1 MKLELQNI
9 GGFVG
14 VHEFELKK
22 GINRITAP
30 NAKGKSS
37 LLRGIQCLASD
48 DEDVFR
54 DTLNDDSDA
63 GYVKLND
70 AYIRHLRRVNG
81 AVQANPSVDHT
92 FFDENSQWRNAE
104 KIAFFTP
111 KSRVVLEIDQNAF
124 DVLKFVESISEA
136 EIVGSDIRR
145 KEAQLEEKKREL
157 EEYIENLTI
166 AQKLDAEIRTMR
178 GEIAKLQG
186 EVQKLQTEI
195 EKETGTKD
203 LTKVGKDIAAKKQ
216 EIRDLEE
223 RLRSRE
229 GEVTRYQEQ
238 YEKAHALYER
248 LREEIDDF
256 EEKSE
261 TESIEELG
269 EELHE
274 HERRKKDLKL
284 GKDLLDNI
292 LGVVDKA
299 YKIFGEPERVI
310 PDSAKEDIL
319 LSHAYGLLG
328 KPGECPV
335 CGGSAVLESLDSR
348 RKELR
353 ECITDLSK
361 EIRGE
366 DEKIKIIKG
375 ERDEFKRKK
384 ENINLKRRER
394 DKAKRDYND
403 LLNELKE
410 RKNLRDGVKEEIA
423 DKTHELEIL
432 EQQYEAAA
440 KTVRIESR
448 DHLNKVREK
457 IGAYENEIRNNQQE
471 IDRLTQEIPDYTIGE
486 SLEEYATKKRR
497 GLDHL
502 RSEIEELKDQYEHE
516 VFGAVDKFNANI
528 NDIYKDMGFTTFR
541 KIEIVKK
548 IERGR
553 LTSLDA
559 IVEHESGKKQS
570 LSSLSKAEQLT
581 LGLVFQISAKENYIP
596 DFPFFVIDDNM
607 NTFDPDRSKAI
618 MEYLSDK
625 AEYVLISQ
633 QASPS
638 EQQDLIIRYGF
649 E

>member
-30 NAKGKSS
+30 NARGKSS

-54 DTLNDDSDA
+54 DTLNDDSDV

-81 AVQANPSVDHT
+81 VVQANPSVDHT
-92 FFDENSQWRNAE
+92 FFDEDSQWRNAE

-157 EEYIENLTI
+157 EECIENLTN
-166 AQKLDAEIRTMR
+166 AYKLDANIRMMR

-186 EVQKLQTEI
+186 EVQELEAEI
-195 EKETGTKD
+195 AEDIGTRDIIKI
-203 LTKVGKDIAAKKQ
+203 GEDIATKKQ
-216 EIRDLEE
+216 EIRYFEE
-223 RLRSRE
+223 RLRIRE

-238 YEKAHALYER
+238 YEKVHALYER
-248 LREEIDDF
+248 LREEIEDF

-261 TESIEELG
+261 TESIEEF
-269 EELHE
+269 EKELHE
-274 HERRKKDLKL
+274 HKRRKKDLKRE
-284 GKDLLDNI
+284 KDLLDD
-292 LGVVDKA
+292 LWSVGDKA
-299 YKIFGEPERVI
+299 YKLFV
-310 PDSAKEDIL
+310 DS
-319 LSHAYGLLG
+319 GN
-328 KPGECPV
+328 CPV
-335 CGGSAVLESLDSR
+335 CGQSVTLKQLTM
-348 RKELR
+348 KR
-353 ECITDLSK
+353 EYLHGQITDISE
-361 EIRGE
+361 EIRRVAE
-366 DEKIKIIKG
+366 QMRDIKR

-384 ENINLKRRER
+384 ENINSRRRER
-394 DKAKRDYND
+394 DKAKQDSRD

-410 RKNLRDGVKEEIA
+410 RKNLRDGVKDEIE

-432 EQQYEAAA
+432 EQQYEDAT
-440 KTVRIESR
+440 KTVCTENR

-457 IGAYENEIRNNQQE
+457 IGAYENEIRNNQKE

-486 SLEEYATKKRR
+486 SLEEYATKKEQ

-502 RSEIEELKDQYEHE
+502 RSEIEELNDQYEHE

-541 KIEIVKK
+541 TIEIVKK

-570 LSSLSKAEQLT
+570 LSSLNKAEQLT

-618 MEYLSDK
+618 MAYLSDK
-625 AEYVLISQ
+625 ADYVLISQ
-633 QASPS
+633 LAPRNKQ
-638 EQQDLIIRYGF
+638 EGLIIRYGF